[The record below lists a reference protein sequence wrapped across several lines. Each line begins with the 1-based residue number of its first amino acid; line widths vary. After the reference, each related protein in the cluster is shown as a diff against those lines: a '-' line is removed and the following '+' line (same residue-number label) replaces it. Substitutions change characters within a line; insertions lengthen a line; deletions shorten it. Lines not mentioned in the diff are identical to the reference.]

1 MKILIVDDDRT
12 VCQSLRLLF
21 LTRGDE
27 VQYLINPG
35 NILAFIERY
44 SPDVLLLD
52 LNFSIDTSGRE
63 GLKILSE
70 VHRAY
75 ERLPVILITAW
86 GSLDLAVQGM
96 KSGASDFVTKPWDNE
111 SLVQKVE
118 TQYLLRQGGTKGDF
132 DAALLGNSPA
142 VVSAR
147 NLVQQAAVSDATL
160 WISGDRGTGKDY
172 LASIYRS
179 LGKRSAENL
188 EILEAGAEV
197 EWELWGYRKG
207 AVPGATKDLRG
218 LFSRVGEGIIQLDAW
233 ENFPPIVQSRL
244 LRVLEE
250 RKYKS
255 IGSEF
260 EEPLRCGWLSTS
272 RLRPEELIMD
282 GLLRE
287 DLYYRL
293 AQVHIHLPNL
303 DERREDIP
311 VLIQAFVEQLNQGD
325 RKRRL
330 EESAVEWLSTCSFP
344 GNVRQLKGFLE
355 RVWLLSEGYTLTMK
369 ELKRYFVEEEQKPD
383 LTLEGMEKEM
393 IKRAIA
399 QKKGNMS
406 EVAKVLGIT
415 RSALYRRMSKFG
427 IGNTAMDED

>member
-35 NILAFIERY
+35 NILAFIESY

-147 NLVQQAAVSDATL
+147 NLVQQAAASDATL

-172 LASIYRS
+172 LASIYRT

-207 AVPGATKDLRG
+207 AVPGASKDLRG

-233 ENFPPIVQSRL
+233 ENFPPVVQSRL

-311 VLIQAFVEQLNQGD
+311 VLIQAFAEQLNQGD

>member
-118 TQYLLRQGGTKGDF
+118 TQYLLRQGGPKGDF
-132 DAALLGNSPA
+132 DTALLGNSPA

-147 NLVQQAAVSDATL
+147 NLVQQAAASDATL

-207 AVPGATKDLRG
+207 AVPGASKDLRG

-233 ENFPPIVQSRL
+233 ENFPPVVQSRL

-311 VLIQAFVEQLNQGD
+311 VLIQAFAEQLNQGD

>member
-1 MKILIVDDDRT
+1 M
-12 VCQSLRLLF
+12 
-21 LTRGDE
+21 
-27 VQYLINPG
+27 QYLINPG

-118 TQYLLRQGGTKGDF
+118 TQYLMRQGGTKGDF

-233 ENFPPIVQSRL
+233 ENFPPVVQSRL

-311 VLIQAFVEQLNQGD
+311 VLIQAFAEQLNQGD